1 MHSQLYSHTTSTKM
15 LRAGVG
21 NESQS
26 VSLEG
31 KFGLSHAFGLD
42 WLKVP
47 VHIERPERCDTF
59 RAEDS
64 MQELD

>member
-1 MHSQLYSHTTSTKM
+1 M